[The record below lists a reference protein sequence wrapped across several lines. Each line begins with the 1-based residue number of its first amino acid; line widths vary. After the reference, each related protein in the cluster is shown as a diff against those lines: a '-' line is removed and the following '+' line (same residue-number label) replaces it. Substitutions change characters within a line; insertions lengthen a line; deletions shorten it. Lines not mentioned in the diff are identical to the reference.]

1 MQLPRPRGPV
11 SAAVVGAVRGGPF
24 DATATTATTTA
35 TTLSGADVQLAL
47 WTAYELGYRG
57 FDDADADAE
66 RDLRVLA
73 WRKHAEDLL
82 EQDLRAR
89 TATMV
94 AEAREAGRTVGER
107 IAALVREA
115 PGAPLTR
122 LLQKHATREQ
132 FQAYLADRSV
142 YHLKETDPQ
151 VRVLGWIDGPAKVAH
166 AELLYDEY
174 GGGRPERLHS
184 HLFAEAMRAAGL
196 DATYGAHV
204 DTVGAA
210 TLLSNNVMGLFGSQ
224 RRLRGAALGHLA
236 AFEATSTDPCRRI
249 AAGAERVGFP
259 AAVAAY
265 FHEHV
270 EADAVHEQ
278 VVLGDICGAAVAADP
293 AIEDDVLLGAAACL
307 VVDAE
312 AARALHDLL
321 VAEDARSTPVLRV
334 VGDERAAS

>member
-11 SAAVVGAVRGGPF
+11 SAAVVGALRGGPF
-24 DATATTATTTA
+24 DATATVAATTA
-35 TTLSGADVQLAL
+35 ANLREADVQLAL
-47 WTAYELGYRG
+47 WTAYEVGYRG
-57 FDDADADAE
+57 FDDADPDAE
-66 RDLRVLA
+66 RDLRVLT
-73 WRKHAEDLL
+73 WRKAAEDLL

-94 AEAREAGRTVGER
+94 DEARAAGRSVADR

-122 LLQKHATREQ
+122 HLQKHATREQ
-132 FQAYLADRSV
+132 FQTYLTDRSI

-204 DTVGAA
+204 DTVDAT
-210 TLLSNNVMGLFGSQ
+210 TLLSNNVMALFGSQ

-259 AAVAAY
+259 DAVAAY

-278 VVLGDICGAAVAADP
+278 VVLGDICGTAVAADP
-293 AIEDDVLLGAAACL
+293 AIEDDVLLGAATCL
-307 VVDAE
+307 LVDAE
-312 AARALHDLL
+312 AAQALHDRL
-321 VAEDARSTPVLRV
+321 VTEPRPAPVLRV
-334 VGDERAAS
+334 VDTGRAAS

>member
-11 SAAVVGAVRGGPF
+11 SAAVVGALRGGPF
-24 DATATTATTTA
+24 DAAATTAATTA
-35 TTLSGADVQLAL
+35 ADLREADVQLAL

-57 FDDADADAE
+57 FEDADPDAE

-73 WRKHAEDLL
+73 WRKAAEDLL

-89 TATMV
+89 TASAVDDARSSGRSV
-94 AEAREAGRTVGER
+94 ADR
-107 IAALVREA
+107 ISALVREA

-122 LLQKHATREQ
+122 HLQKHATREQ
-132 FQAYLADRSV
+132 FQTYLADRSI

-196 DATYGAHV
+196 DASYGAYL
-204 DTVGAA
+204 DTVEAP
-210 TLLSNNVMGLFGSQ
+210 TLLSNNVMSLFGSQ

-259 AAVAAY
+259 DAVAAY

-278 VVLGDICGAAVAADP
+278 VVLGDICGTAVAADP
-293 AIEDDVLLGAAACL
+293 AIEDDVLLGAATCL
-307 VVDAE
+307 LVDAE
-312 AARALHDLL
+312 AAQALHDRL
-321 VAEDARSTPVLRV
+321 VAEEQRSTPSLRV
-334 VGDERAAS
+334 VADERAAS